1 MVVHNMKII
10 CTLHCRAVVFFPA
23 SKIMLYKY
31 VANMHN
37 IYHTE
42 IFTLNQCTS
51 KQKLTYT
58 LFSSNQLV
66 YVLSSLVYP
75 INFQLNTTA
84 IIGITYIYSRQ
95 IYLVYSKH
103 YILVVCMWRVLYFWY
118 KECNQWY
125 RQEQNYVRNKFSRL
139 EVVLL
144 CLRNITQCHEALCV
158 VMGFSSFFWL

>member
-1 MVVHNMKII
+1 MYFALQSCFLPSLKNNVV
-10 CTLHCRAVVFFPA
+10 
-23 SKIMLYKY
+23 Y

-42 IFTLNQCTS
+42 IFTLNKCTS

-84 IIGITYIYSRQ
+84 IIGITYIQVDMSSIQQALHSIQQYVCGEFGTFGIRNAISGIDRNRTM
-95 IYLVYSKH
+95 YETNFLVQKLCY
-103 YILVVCMWRVLYFWY
+103 YA
-118 KECNQWY
+118 
-125 RQEQNYVRNKFSRL
+125 YV
-139 EVVLL
+139 
-144 CLRNITQCHEALCV
+144 I
-158 VMGFSSFFWL
+158 

>member
-1 MVVHNMKII
+1 MYFALQSCFLPSLKNN
-10 CTLHCRAVVFFPA
+10 VVF
-23 SKIMLYKY
+23 

-84 IIGITYIYSRQ
+84 IIGITYIQVDMSSIQQALHSIQQYVCGEFGTFGIRNAISGIDRNRTM
-95 IYLVYSKH
+95 YETNFLVQKLCY
-103 YILVVCMWRVLYFWY
+103 YA
-118 KECNQWY
+118 
-125 RQEQNYVRNKFSRL
+125 YV
-139 EVVLL
+139 
-144 CLRNITQCHEALCV
+144 I
-158 VMGFSSFFWL
+158 